1 LGDYLEEINTA
12 LAAKGEDFYFESL
25 ENVRKDLEIEREEYD
40 EQAKKYAATGLG
52 ISGAGVAGKIV
63 PGFYSQTAEQ
73 IDLFTQNEF
82 ATLGLIGAL
91 GVSSIPAYLTKKNK
105 DERDEIGQMIEDLED
120 GNFDESDTDFAYR
133 VAEKLA

>member
-1 LGDYLEEINTA
+1 MNEALESDKTKMAVDIAVTGA

-52 ISGAGVAGKIV
+52 ISGAGVADKIV
-63 PGFYSQTAEQ
+63 PEFYSQTAEQ

-82 ATLGLIGAL
+82 ATLGLVGAL
-91 GVSSIPAYLTKKNK
+91 GVSSIPAYLTKKIRMK
-105 DERDEIGQMIEDLED
+105 EMKSAR
-120 GNFDESDTDFAYR
+120 
-133 VAEKLA
+133 